1 MYNQVL
7 RKNLSIFYVLLKDFH
22 ILDESAWTLIAGFTS
37 YLSQLSYIPITPK
50 AFCGLDNAI
59 LFAAS
64 MCSTLFI
71 LSMTFE
77 RFYSILKPHKA
88 ASFNT
93 VKRAKVTII
102 SIVIVSTL
110 YNIPHV
116 PITLKVGRQCV
127 PYGNALQHILGQIYY
142 WLSTVISFFL
152 PFALLLIMNSFIIHI
167 FKEKVRSK
175 HYKVSRSR
183 SNEGHASKIKNSEMQ
198 IFITLLFVTFAF
210 LTLTTPA
217 YALFLY
223 VMVYDYEQS
232 PSIFAGYYL
241 FYNVGRSTYYTN
253 YGINFFLYVI
263 SGKKFRS
270 DLTGLFRCSND
281 KPTLTSLS
289 DGQTKLST
297 ITVHE

>member
-1 MYNQVL
+1 M
-7 RKNLSIFYVLLKDFH
+7 
-22 ILDESAWTLIAGFTS
+22 
-37 YLSQLSYIPITPK
+37 SYIPITPD

-77 RFYSILKPHKA
+77 RFYSILNPHKA

-93 VKRAKVTII
+93 VKRAKITIL
-102 SIVIVSTL
+102 SIVISSTL

-152 PFALLLIMNSFIIHI
+152 PFVLLLIMNSFIIHTLRKRSGLNI
-167 FKEKVRSK
+167 TRSVRQGQS
-175 HYKVSRSR
+175 
-183 SNEGHASKIKNSEMQ
+183 EGHQVSKIKNSEMQ

-223 VMVYDYEQS
+223 VMVYDYEQT

-241 FYNVGRSTYYTN
+241 FYNVGRATYYTN

-270 DLTGLFRCSND
+270 DVTGLFRCNKE
-281 KPTLTSLS
+281 KPILS
-289 DGQTKLST
+289 DLSEGQTQLST
-297 ITVHE
+297 ITIRE